1 MTTRDELNTYTS
13 ERALGERRAS
23 DGGFYIPYRLP
34 KLSLEE
40 LRDLREMAPGDCIH
54 FIVRRFLRISES
66 VLDPGSIPV
75 RCIPCGNRVVICET
89 FPKWSGSFSGYMNEI
104 AKITR
109 LGCFERSPWLDISFR
124 IGAIAAAL
132 FKYPGSY
139 LGVEEGCIDIAIVSG
154 DLFGPVSVYLAREMG
169 LPVGD
174 ILCCCNENSGFWEL
188 LHHGEIR
195 TDQIAVC
202 TGFPEAD
209 VAVPDGLEC
218 LLALCCGRDEVDR
231 YLRSLRAGRP
241 YRPGEEASERL
252 RSLFRAT
259 VVTAPGHICGAYI
272 AHGIPVKPATALT
285 LAGLLNLR
293 ATKGAYRPALVI
305 SE

>member
-1 MTTRDELNTYTS
+1 MTTRDELTTYTS
-13 ERALGERRAS
+13 ERALEERRAS
-23 DGGFYIPYRLP
+23 DGGFYVPYRLP

-40 LRDLREMAPGDCIH
+40 LQDLRKMDPGDCIR

-66 VLDPGSIPV
+66 AFDLGSVPV
-75 RCIPCGNRVVICET
+75 RCIPCGNRIVICDT
-89 FPKWSGSFSGYMNEI
+89 FPEGIGSFSGYMNEI
-104 AKITR
+104 AKVMR
-109 LGCFERSPWLDISFR
+109 LRSCERSPWLDISFR
-124 IGAIAAAL
+124 VGALAAAL
-132 FKYPGSY
+132 MEYPRSY
-139 LGVEEGCIDIAIVSG
+139 LGPDEERVDIAVVSG
-154 DLFGPVSVYLAREMG
+154 DLFGTVSIYLAREMG

-195 TDQIAVC
+195 TDKIAVC
-202 TGFPEAD
+202 TGFLEAD

-231 YLRSLRAGRP
+231 YLRSLRVGRP

-252 RSLFRAT
+252 RSMFRAT
-259 VVTAPGHICGAYI
+259 VVTAPGRMCGAYI
-272 AHGIPVKPATALT
+272 THGIPVKPATALA